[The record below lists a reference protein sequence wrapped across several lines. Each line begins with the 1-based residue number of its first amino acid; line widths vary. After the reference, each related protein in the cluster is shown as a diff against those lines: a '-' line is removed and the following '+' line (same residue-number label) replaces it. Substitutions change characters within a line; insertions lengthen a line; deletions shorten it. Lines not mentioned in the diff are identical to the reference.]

1 MHSKIESIF
10 DEAENRY
17 LKPDELGALNQYV
30 NSLPDRLDTYR
41 HLRDQEVA
49 IMQPVANQLEA
60 QFSQEGTQTLERSI
74 KTALLIMRYCAMAML
89 LNDETFLTTRL
100 SGWFAQSIKIYNTER
115 IDEALYQLL
124 DRRLSDVLTPSQLN
138 LIRPHL
144 ALAQETLLSQS
155 NTTLV

>member
-1 MHSKIESIF
+1 MHAQIESIF
-10 DEAENRY
+10 DDAENRY
-17 LKPDELGALNQYV
+17 LKPDELEILNQYV
-30 NSLPDRLDTYR
+30 DSLPNRLDTYR
-41 HLRDQEVA
+41 YLRDQEVA

-60 QFSQEGTQTLERSI
+60 QFPQAGTETLERSI

-89 LNDETFLTTRL
+89 LNDETFVTTRL
-100 SGWFAQSIKIYNTER
+100 SGWFAQPIKIYDTER

-124 DRRLSDVLTPSQLN
+124 DRRLSDILTPSQLT

-155 NTTLV
+155 NTTFA